1 MLNRLIILPA
11 FALLASACQTDGP
24 MTVDG
29 YSGKIVTIT
38 QGDTRYV
45 GEMKDNKM
53 HGRGKLSMRNGFK
66 LEGEFIEGKLH
77 GTTFVTHP
85 NGDMKVCDFNY
96 GKPSMACEL
105 RFGHIT
111 K

>member
-1 MLNRLIILPA
+1 
-11 FALLASACQTDGP
+11 

-66 LEGEFIEGKLH
+66 LEGEVS
-77 GTTFVTHP
+77 GTLENADLISALNP
-85 NGDMKVCDFNY
+85 IKQRDLQLKEYYN
-96 GKPSMACEL
+96 L
-105 RFGHIT
+105 W
-111 K
+111 